1 MKQRNN
7 ETYILAKY
15 NQLETKRLLLRPVSF
30 LDAKDMFEYSS
41 DDQTTEF
48 VFERHQTIEDTKQA
62 IAEYFMASP
71 LGKYGIE
78 LKDQHKMIGT
88 VDLRVAMKIGVA
100 ELGYILNKKH
110 WGLGYIPEACQCL
123 LNLGF
128 SDLDLVRIKA
138 LHDKRNVNS
147 GRVMEKIGMTIDSV
161 IPEARRNLGQLDG

>member
-100 ELGYILNKKH
+100 ELGLSLIH
-110 WGLGYIPEACQCL
+110 I
-123 LNLGF
+123 
-128 SDLDLVRIKA
+128 
-138 LHDKRNVNS
+138 
-147 GRVMEKIGMTIDSV
+147 
-161 IPEARRNLGQLDG
+161 